1 MCEELKAAL
10 ELQKELGNVDTTKG
24 AIMLFKAAANSMT
37 KMSAVMKEHIEEAGK
52 KWDKLAADIQD
63 LKASFEEY
71 KTDAAKYRLI
81 VEIFKALFGTT
92 KRSIMTMIY
101 FAFIMGAIHLK
112 DILPILT
119 SLAQ

>member
-37 KMSAVMKEHIEEAGK
+37 KMSAVMKEHIEEADR
-52 KWDKLAADIQD
+52 KWDKLAADIRD

-71 KTDAAKYRLI
+71 KTDATKYRLI
-81 VEIFKALFGTT
+81 VELIKALFGTT
-92 KRSIMTMIY
+92 KRSILTLVW
-101 FAFIMGAIHLK
+101 FAVLVGVVHLK
-112 DILPILT
+112 DIIELLKALI
-119 SLAQ
+119 

>member
-37 KMSAVMKEHIEEAGK
+37 KMSAVMKEHIEEAGR

-71 KTDAAKYRLI
+71 KTDATKYRLI
-81 VEIFKALFGTT
+81 VELVKALFGTAR
-92 KRSIMTMIY
+92 RSVLTLVW
-101 FAFIMGAIHLK
+101 FAVLVGVVHLK
-112 DILPILT
+112 DIIDLLKA
-119 SLAQ
+119 LV